1 MLTVIAWTPVPVMK
15 IQYTGYPN
23 FTHLVAP
30 EDPVQVTSAKEI
42 GRLTSHVIAA
52 ALIAVVD

>member
-1 MLTVIAWTPVPVMK
+1 
-15 IQYTGYPN
+15 
-23 FTHLVAP
+23 
-30 EDPVQVTSAKEI
+30 VTSAKDI